1 MLSINNFYKLHII
14 MIETINTSA
23 EIKELYNL
31 LSSSN
36 HWAIR
41 EKMDVYRIDENGA
54 MHIFYEK
61 QREFADA
68 EGRYLSIYVKFKSG
82 HFYVSPHDQVCLS
95 RGNDNASLYE
105 EDKCSIYAFINDYL
119 PSHPEA
125 TDVVEEL
132 ICNIDGIEFTIT
144 PDYSDL
150 MYLDILTKSK
160 VQERPIILGFPDAS
174 LNISY

>member
-1 MLSINNFYKLHII
+1 MV
-14 MIETINTSA
+14 ENTNTTA
-23 EIKELYNL
+23 TIKELYDL
-31 LSSSN
+31 MSQSN
-36 HWAIR
+36 HWMIR
-41 EKMDVYRIDENGA
+41 EKMDVYRLDENGA
-54 MHIFYEK
+54 MHIYYEK

-68 EGRYLSIYVKFKSG
+68 AGRCLSIDVKFKRGYS
-82 HFYVSPHDQVCLS
+82 YVSPHDQVCLK
-95 RGNDNASLYE
+95 RDNDNASLYE
-105 EDKCSIYAFINDYL
+105 ENKCDIYAFINYYL

>member
-1 MLSINNFYKLHII
+1 MV
-14 MIETINTSA
+14 ENTNTTA
-23 EIKELYNL
+23 TIKELYDL
-31 LSSSN
+31 MSQSN
-36 HWAIR
+36 HWMIR
-41 EKMDVYRIDENGA
+41 EKMDVYRLDENGA
-54 MHIFYEK
+54 MHIYYEK

-68 EGRYLSIYVKFKSG
+68 AGRCLSIDVKFKSG
-82 HFYVSPHDQVCLS
+82 YSYVSPHDQVCLK
-95 RGNDNASLYE
+95 RDNDNASLYE
-105 EDKCSIYAFINDYL
+105 ENKCDIYAFINYYL

-174 LNISY
+174 LNIPY